1 MKPKHLTELCRKMT
15 NYFAF
20 YEGFGAP
27 SFEKFAGLM
36 SLKLSDLATLR
47 SEPEFDRAYRECSA
61 IRRDFL
67 VDRALEKR
75 FDPSFVKFLLTLE
88 REESEEA
95 AATQLSLRVEVTE

>member
-1 MKPKHLTELCRKMT
+1 MKPNQIKNLALKMRE
-15 NYFAF
+15 YFAS
-20 YEGFGAP
+20 YAEGGAP
-27 SFEKFAGLM
+27 SFDKFCAGIGMTREQLNE
-36 SLKLSDLATLR
+36 LR
-47 SEPEFDRAYRECSA
+47 ENTDFDRAYRECSA